1 MNIFKMDPAHNVETF
16 IFLLELFS
24 EAQLLHP
31 KISNYKEVGCLFSD
45 MRNKQI
51 ILNKDIKLFENEI
64 HSMNKTSYTD
74 LHTYTEVKSTFIL
87 AEERKSSKTNKIS
100 ETKKPKDNRYGPAN
114 AGNIKTKESKQ

>member
-1 MNIFKMDPAHNVETF
+1 MDPAHNVETF

-51 ILNKDIKLFENEI
+51 IWNQDIKLFENDI
-64 HSMNKTSYTD
+64 HSVNKTSYTD
-74 LHTYTEVKSTFIL
+74 LNTYTEVKSTFIL
-87 AEERKSSKTNKIS
+87 EE
-100 ETKKPKDNRYGPAN
+100 E
-114 AGNIKTKESKQ
+114 

>member
-45 MRNKQI
+45 MRNK
-51 ILNKDIKLFENEI
+51 
-64 HSMNKTSYTD
+64 
-74 LHTYTEVKSTFIL
+74 
-87 AEERKSSKTNKIS
+87 
-100 ETKKPKDNRYGPAN
+100 
-114 AGNIKTKESKQ
+114 